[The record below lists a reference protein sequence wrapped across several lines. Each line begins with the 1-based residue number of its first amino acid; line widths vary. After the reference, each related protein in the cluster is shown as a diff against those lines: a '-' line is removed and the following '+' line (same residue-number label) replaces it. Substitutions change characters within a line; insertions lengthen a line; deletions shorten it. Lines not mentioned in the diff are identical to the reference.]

1 MTIIRRIKR
10 ALRGEVAARTLA
22 LEAVRRRKI
31 SSQQSRERA
40 TLDQE
45 TSRNARLR
53 AEFAELDAAKLLN
66 HFRSRRE
73 PQFFSGFSDLASTK
87 DLQQRIFPEDTRALL
102 AAAEQITNEHSWPL
116 LGLGDQSFG
125 SPIEWHRDLLSGIT
139 WPLDYHADINLHRN
153 DGSDVRIVW
162 ELNRLP
168 HLLTLAR
175 AYAVTNDERFSLE
188 FFQQIEGWRAGNPLG
203 RGVNWNCAMEVALR
217 AMNLIGAFEIFRHS
231 SHLDEERLGA
241 MLALFDQ
248 HGAFIRKHLEFSHI
262 VTSNHYLSDIV
273 GLLWLGIMLPEL
285 QDAADWREFAL
296 RELLG
301 EMNKQVLH
309 DGADFE
315 SSTGYHR
322 FVLELFLYSF
332 ILCRA
337 NAIEIE
343 SSYRDK
349 LRRMLE
355 YVAAYLRPDG
365 FAPLIGDSDSGQV
378 FPLCHHSGDDHAYV
392 LAVGAAFFADN
403 NLKTPRLSLTP
414 EVLWLLGSK
423 GVGDYQ
429 DLEETPATSR
439 SFPDAGTHIL
449 RDGDLYLAFNTSGA
463 GISGRGS
470 HGHNDALSIEVSA
483 CGRPFI
489 VDPGTYVYTADLH
502 ERHLFR
508 STAYHSTVEID
519 GVEQNTTDEPV
530 PFVIGD
536 EAQGRLLDPWN
547 LRLTGPDRAGRLDV
561 APLLEVVMAEHLGYR
576 RLPQPV
582 THQRRIVFNKKRR
595 YWFLLDKLIGAGQH
609 DLSFRFHFAPGLD
622 VRINSDRF
630 VELSDTVSGA
640 RLLLAAHEDNVF
652 PARTPELEKQ
662 FSSVDYGAKD
672 VSVSACWR
680 IKTVLPFELSF
691 VIVPVCAGED
701 ESERLSAATSFAD

>member
-45 TSRNARLR
+45 TSRNAGLR

-73 PQFFSGFSDLASTK
+73 PQFFSGFSELASTK
-87 DLQQRIFPEDTRALL
+87 DLQQRIFPEETRALL
-102 AAAEQITNEHSWPL
+102 AAAERITNEHSWPV

-168 HLLTLAR
+168 QLLTLAR

-188 FFQQIEGWRAGNPLG
+188 FFQQLASWGAANPLG

-217 AMNLIGAFEIFRHS
+217 AMNLLGALEIFRHS
-231 SHLDEERLGA
+231 SHLDEARLSA
-241 MLALFDQ
+241 LLALFDQ
-248 HGAFIRKHLEFSHI
+248 HGTFIRKHLEFSHI

-285 QDAADWREFAL
+285 QDAADWRDFAL
-296 RELLG
+296 RELLS
-301 EMNKQVLH
+301 EMDKQVLD

-343 SSYRDK
+343 SSYWDK

-355 YVAAYLRPDG
+355 YLAAYLRPDG

-392 LAVGAAFFADN
+392 LAVGAAFCADA
-403 NLKTPRLSLTP
+403 NLKTPRLSLAP
-414 EVLWLLGSK
+414 AVLWLLGSK
-423 GVGDYQ
+423 GIGDYQ

-439 SFPDAGTHIL
+439 SFPDAGTHIQ

-519 GVEQNTTDEPV
+519 GVEQSTIDEQV

-536 EAQGRLLDPWN
+536 EAQARVLELN
-547 LRLTGPDRAGRLDV
+547 FGPI
-561 APLLEVVMAEHLGYR
+561 LEVVKAEHRGYC

-582 THQRRIVFNKKRR
+582 THQRRVEFNKQRR
-595 YWFLLDKLIGAGQH
+595 YWFLSDRLMGEGKH
-609 DLSFRFHFAPGLD
+609 DLSFRFHFAPALD
-622 VRINSDRF
+622 VRINSLGS
-630 VELSDTVSGA
+630 VELSDTTSGA
-640 RLLLAAHEDNVF
+640 RLLISARDSAQHAHKPD
-652 PARTPELEKQ
+652 LERQ
-662 FSSVDYGAKD
+662 FSSFDYGRKD
-672 VSVSACWR
+672 VSVAACWR
-680 IKTVLPFELSF
+680 IETSLPFELSF

-701 ESERLSAATSFAD
+701 ESERLSAAFEFEE